1 MDHIEDNANI
11 SFADDLRTAIDT
23 LRKGGVILYPTD
35 TVWGLGCD
43 ATDSAAVKK
52 IFDIKRRADS
62 KSMLSL
68 VDSEAALERAVDD
81 VPEVA
86 WQLIEAAVDPLT
98 IIYDHPRALA
108 PELLAPDGSAGLRIT
123 SERFSS
129 ELCRRLRRPVVST
142 SANISGRP
150 APRRFADIDPEIIRA
165 ADYVVAYRRGDN
177 TEARPSAIIKISA
190 GGEFKIIR

>member
-1 MDHIEDNANI
+1 MQNISDNANI
-11 SFADDLRTAIDT
+11 SFQEDVRRALDT
-23 LRKGGVILYPTD
+23 LRSGGVILYPTD
-35 TVWGLGCD
+35 TIWGLGCD
-43 ATDSAAVKK
+43 ATNPEAVRKIYAIKK
-52 IFDIKRRADS
+52 RADS

-81 VPEVA
+81 VPEIA

-98 IIYDHPRALA
+98 LIYDHPRTLA

-123 SERFSS
+123 SERFSA

-142 SANISGRP
+142 SANISGAP
-150 APRRFADIDPEIIRA
+150 APRCFSDIDPEIIRA
-165 ADYVVAYRRGDN
+165 SDYVVAYRRDDE

-190 GGEFKIIR
+190 DGQFKIIR